1 MSIRSLV
8 LRGMP
13 PVGLGAYLRNE
24 LVGSP
29 FDFRAVSFSRNDWQE
44 MARRARELGPVWLYS
59 GPSSWTPPN
68 ALAELDRI
76 AAAAESMD
84 LQGVIIDCEN
94 DWTGSDAHREL
105 AAELGRRA
113 SDVAGRT
120 RVGFTSHPSFPQL
133 EAFAGAAGDAVWYS
147 IQIYGRTSSAERD
160 FRRWFDS
167 WAAVVGRSRLTLSI
181 AGWVATDQHRTPAGF
196 REYLAS
202 LPSESCAAIAW
213 LAADDTP
220 DDELTPEHIRDELAT
235 WHPGGSELG
244 TWGRAGIAFVS
255 RPIGVAV
262 IVAGL
267 LALVLIVML
276 VSSAAPKGGA

>member
-13 PVGLGAYLRNE
+13 PVGRGAYLRNE
-24 LVGSP
+24 LVGAP
-29 FDFRAVSFSRNDWQE
+29 FDFRCIAFSRSDWQD

-59 GPSSWTPPN
+59 GPSSWTPAN
-68 ALAELDRI
+68 ALGELQNI

-84 LQGVIIDCEN
+84 LQGVIIDAEN

-105 AAELGRRA
+105 ARELGRA
-113 SDVAGRT
+113 AADVAGRT

-133 EAFAGAAGDAVWYS
+133 EAFASGAGDAVWYS

-167 WAAVVGRSRLTLSI
+167 WAAVVGSTRLTLSI
-181 AGWVATDQHRTPAGF
+181 AGWVAADQHRTPAGY

-220 DDELTPEHIRDELAT
+220 DDELTPMHIREELAT
-235 WHPGGSELG
+235 WQPGGSELG
-244 TWGRAGIAFVS
+244 TWGRAAVAFVA

-276 VSSAAPKGGA
+276 VSSTANKGGA